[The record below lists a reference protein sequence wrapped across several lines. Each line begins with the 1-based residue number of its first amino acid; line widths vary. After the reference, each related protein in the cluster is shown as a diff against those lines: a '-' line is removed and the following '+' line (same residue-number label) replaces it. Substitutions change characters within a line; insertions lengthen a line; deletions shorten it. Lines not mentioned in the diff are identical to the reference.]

1 MIPSSETTLP
11 RPVSRLLAVAL
22 LLIVVLAAVCWNQSL
37 VHWRE
42 NVLDSYLF
50 GYSGWNIAQGAR
62 PYVDIWDNKPP
73 GIWWANAIAFRFAGD
88 GPAADWLVGGGAL
101 LVSLLSFV
109 GIAQTLWHG
118 SVVPPALIIAALL
131 LTNISFEC
139 GSNRTETLVVMCELT
154 AVFCYAKALRRVNP
168 GDNRTMP
175 APVSWLI
182 AAGVILGFSPWC
194 KQSGVGA
201 LAAVCIHCVFFSSS
215 TARGRFGR
223 LTLIL
228 LGVLLTQSATIAL
241 LFSDGAAHD
250 ALFAILRFNRFYFE
264 VGDASWTNLRGA
276 LWAYRD
282 ALPPLNVIGWFAAAF
297 TLFAASRAV
306 ISKSKP
312 HGGALAHDLLGFG
325 WIWLLVAGYFTLV
338 GVGRLSYHL
347 MPVLPPLG
355 MILVALLARFAG
367 PTGLVQGILRRP
379 SLAAY
384 LVLTLAVAWKC
395 ASFGFGDAGQC
406 AARRPEEAG
415 WLPLTPPQY
424 ARQAAEIQRWCGPG
438 ESLYVWGWSPG
449 TYRFSYR
456 ANACRYAT
464 LEKMGQLGER
474 VRFIQLEV
482 CRVLRETP
490 PAVIAISESDLAGM
504 RGAIETDEFAR
515 WVVESYE
522 DRGELEGMHI
532 LRRAK

>member
-1 MIPSSETTLP
+1 MIPFSETSSP
-11 RPVSRLLAVAL
+11 RPISRLLAVAL
-22 LLIVVLAAVCWNQSL
+22 LLMVVFAAVIWNQSL

-50 GYSGWNIAQGAR
+50 GYSGWNVAQGAR

-73 GIWWANAIAFRFAGD
+73 GIWWANAIAFRIAGN

-118 SVVPPALIIAALL
+118 SVVPPALVIAALL
-131 LTNISFEC
+131 LTHISFEC
-139 GSNRTETLVVMCELT
+139 GSNRTETLLVMCDL
-154 AVFCYAKALRRVNP
+154 AGVFCYARALRRLNP
-168 GDNRTMP
+168 GDPRAMARLVT
-175 APVSWLI
+175 WLV

-201 LAAVCIHCVFFSSS
+201 LAAVCIHCVCSSSS

-223 LTLIL
+223 LSLIL
-228 LGVLLTQSATIAL
+228 LGVLLTQLTAIAL
-241 LFSDGAAHD
+241 LFSHGAAQD

-282 ALPPLNVIGWFAAAF
+282 ALPPLNVIGWFAVAF
-297 TLFAASRAV
+297 TLFAAVRTVAR
-306 ISKSKP
+306 KAKP
-312 HGGALAHDLLGFG
+312 RGAAASHDLLGFG
-325 WIWLLVAGYFTLV
+325 WIWLLVAGYFTMV

-355 MILVALLARFAG
+355 LILVALVARFSG
-367 PTGLVQGILRRP
+367 PAGLVQGVLRRP

-384 LVLTLAVAWKC
+384 LVLTLAVAWNC

-406 AARRPEEAG
+406 AARRPADAG
-415 WLPLTPPQY
+415 WLPLTPPPY
-424 ARQAAEIQRWCGPG
+424 ARQAAEIQRWCEPG
-438 ESLYVWGWSPG
+438 DTLYVWGWSPG

-456 ANACRYAT
+456 VNACRFAT

-482 CRVLRETP
+482 CRVLREKQ
-490 PAVIAISESDLAGM
+490 PAVIAISELDLAGM
-504 RGAIETDEFAR
+504 RGATETDEFAR
-515 WVVESYE
+515 WVIESYE
-522 DRGELEGMHI
+522 DRGEIEGMHI